1 MASTGG
7 VTLDK
12 VVIQIESS
20 ADRANSNLK
29 GLSKTL
35 VELRNSLKGGFHNLE
50 KLAES
55 LEKLNKSSSGMKN
68 VAKNLQSLSTVTDSL
83 KGLSEIS
90 SPTGLKK
97 TIDNLEKLPTTFEKM
112 TPDTIANVARVSEE
126 LARALTPL
134 ANKMA
139 DIGNGFSKLQMLAD
153 RYGVSVTKVRENNKS
168 ATSGMNQMKSVLN
181 GVANGFKKAISF
193 ASNFLTIGKR
203 TFSALEKPLSK
214 TTKKIRQMGMAL
226 LSVRSIFTFT
236 RKAIDEYTQM
246 DSVLQ
251 ESIQNTWRAMGAQL
265 APVVEFMI
273 NLFHQFV
280 RVVYSVIMALTG
292 IDLIARANDKAM
304 KSWSKSAKDAL
315 GNLQKFDD
323 LNVVEFPKAAGDEN
337 KLIEMDSIDL
347 SPIQKI
353 MDWVTEMKNSI
364 KEALDTGKWSNVG
377 VVFGT
382 GINSALDL
390 FVTKLPIVQEKLNN
404 VASNFGEFINGAVS
418 EINWENVGKSLFSFG
433 IMIRNTLT
441 TAIATVNWQQIGDAI
456 ETTLQNIRFEDII
469 NSWVNLI
476 KAAFSGINDIL
487 LNIDFKALG
496 EKLRTA
502 IQNIDW
508 KALWSTIIEAAKTA
522 LTSLGDFLQGLFDID
537 GTDILKTIGLIG
549 ALAGV
554 FLILKK
560 VIGGFKSSEKTINE
574 TTKSFGKMFEG
585 FGKAA
590 GTIALLG
597 GIALVIHEIVDLI
610 KVFGESG
617 MSATDGLILLGGALG
632 ALAISFAAIAAST
645 KLIDWKGI
653 AGGVVI
659 LGGLAL
665 VIHELSGLLG
675 IFNDTGLTVGE
686 GLGFLGGVLGIVVL
700 AMTAMAA
707 IAKVLASDPLVLLG
721 VLALVAA
728 ISATLLVLKETLPT
742 ILDACGNFIEKIAP
756 YIIQLIG
763 EILDGVK
770 DIIYSLG
777 DVLPPIINSVGDVFT
792 KIFGGIA
799 LVVNAVG
806 DTIVNIMNTAAS
818 LVDRVLKSILNFIN
832 QLGPAINN
840 FVDNVIRAITKL
852 INFVVSAVEYLINT
866 AIIKPINKLI
876 NKINNN
882 AIAEALGWEIGT
894 LGLVSIDRFVPKL
907 ETGTNEVPYEGVYH
921 LHPGEAVVPK
931 KYNPA
936 LGNGGNE
943 ETNQKLDRLISI
955 MDNMSFTN
963 VVNIGNKTLYKEQQK
978 YNKSQNNKYGTLN
991 T

>member
-35 VELRNSLKGGFHNLE
+35 VELRSSLKGGFHNLE

-55 LEKLNKSSSGMKN
+55 LEKLNKSSAGIKN
-68 VAKNLQSLSTVTDSL
+68 IASNLQSLSTVTDSL

-97 TIDNLEKLPTTFEKM
+97 TIDNLEKLPTTFEKI
-112 TPDTIANVARVSEE
+112 TPDTIANVARVSEQ

-139 DIGNGFSKLQMLAD
+139 DIGNGFSKMQMLAD

-168 ATSGMNQMKSVLN
+168 TTSGLNKMKSLLN
-181 GVANGFKKAISF
+181 GVGNGFKKAVSF
-193 ASNFLTIGKR
+193 AANFLTIGKR

-226 LSVRSIFTFT
+226 LSVRSVFTFT

-280 RVVYSVIMALTG
+280 RVIYSVIMALTG

-377 VVFGT
+377 VVFGK
-382 GINSALDL
+382 GINGALDL
-390 FVTKLPIVQEKLNN
+390 FVAKLPVIQEKLDK
-404 VASNFGEFINGAVS
+404 VATGFGEFLNGAVS
-418 EINWENVGKSLFSFG
+418 EIHWDNVGKSLFSIG
-433 IMIRNTLT
+433 TTIRNTLT
-441 TAIATVNWQQIGDAI
+441 TAIATVDWKQIGKAI
-456 ETTLQNIRFEDII
+456 NTTLQNIRFEDIV

-476 KAAFSGINDIL
+476 SVALSSIGDVLA
-487 LNIDFKALG
+487 NIDFTTLG
-496 EKLRTA
+496 EKIRTT
-502 IQNIDW
+502 IQSVDW
-508 KALWSTIIEAAKTA
+508 KTLWDSIVVLMNEAFIGAADFLDGLFSTNVFSNISEDISDVITKLGKLITKTSETILVNEDFKNLLSTIDSIF
-522 LTSLGDFLQGLFDID
+522 SSIWDFAV
-537 GTDILKTIGLIG
+537 K
-549 ALAGV
+549 
-554 FLILKK
+554 
-560 VIGGFKSSEKTINE
+560 
-574 TTKSFGKMFEG
+574 
-585 FGKAA
+585 
-590 GTIALLG
+590 
-597 GIALVIHEIVDLI
+597 IVD
-610 KVFGESG
+610 K
-617 MSATDGLILLGGALG
+617 LLD
-632 ALAISFAAIAAST
+632 LAISDDFQNVIKDVSSIFNGIYDT
-645 KLIDWKGI
+645 IRETIDWVIRMYDQYIDPYLDDLVAVISEISSLCEELWIDVLKPIIDPILKFIQDMIEPLFERLIPIILDIFKFLKNILSFVVNVFKGDWKKAWDAMGDAIKNIDNIISSLFKAIINFLITLLEKGI
-653 AGGVVI
+653 NN
-659 LGGLAL
+659 L
-665 VIHELSGLLG
+665 
-675 IFNDTGLTVGE
+675 
-686 GLGFLGGVLGIVVL
+686 
-700 AMTAMAA
+700 
-707 IAKVLASDPLVLLG
+707 
-721 VLALVAA
+721 
-728 ISATLLVLKETLPT
+728 
-742 ILDACGNFIEKIAP
+742 
-756 YIIQLIG
+756 
-763 EILDGVK
+763 
-770 DIIYSLG
+770 
-777 DVLPPIINSVGDVFT
+777 
-792 KIFGGIA
+792 
-799 LVVNAVG
+799 
-806 DTIVNIMNTAAS
+806 
-818 LVDRVLKSILNFIN
+818 FIN
-832 QLGPAINN
+832 N
-840 FVDNVIRAITKL
+840 
-852 INFVVSAVEYLINT
+852 
-866 AIIKPINKLI
+866 INKLI
-876 NKINNN
+876 RKYNDTVGKVADKIGIN
-882 AIAEALGWEIGT
+882 IKIKEMSF
-894 LGLVSIDRFVPKL
+894 VSIPRL
-907 ETGTNEVPYEGVYH
+907 ETGTNEIPYEGIYH